1 MAECVST
8 DGRFGESSMEPS
20 SVCFICERLFDID
33 NASIP
38 ICPKCRS
45 ILKALCS
52 CPVST
57 VIKSNV
63 DAVGGGRDIPL

>member
-8 DGRFGESSMEPS
+8 DGRFGESSREPS
-20 SVCFICERLFDID
+20 SVCFICERLFDTD

-45 ILKALCS
+45 ILKTLCS

-63 DAVGGGRDIPL
+63 DDVSGVRDIPL

>member
-8 DGRFGESSMEPS
+8 DGRFGESSMEPG
-20 SVCFICERLFDID
+20 SVCFICERLFDSGD
-33 NASIP
+33 VPIP

-45 ILKALCS
+45 ILKAVCT

-57 VIKSNV
+57 VIKSNIGV
-63 DAVGGGRDIPL
+63 VSGVRDIPL